1 MKPLEQVLADARG
14 ELAVLRKH
22 GQRDLAD
29 GIERVLDDVAQ
40 AAEPFTRWLSEGEA
54 QLRANKSRQWMRK
67 RFPAW
72 ERQGL
77 ARWNPHRPTHRQYL
91 VCVVPQDL
99 NLDAVRADAAREAAR
114 QAS

>member
-1 MKPLEQVLADARG
+1 MKPLDQVIADNRG

-22 GQRDLAD
+22 GQRELAEA
-29 GIERVLDDVAQ
+29 IERVLEEVAE
-40 AAEPFTRWLSEGEA
+40 ASAPFTVWLSEGEA
-54 QLRANKSRQWMRK
+54 QLRSGKSRQWLRV
-67 RFPAW
+67 RFAAW

-77 ARWNPHRPTHRQYL
+77 ARWNPHRPTERQYL
-91 VCVVPQDL
+91 SCVIPQDR